1 MFNFICSFLFF
12 NLVTKNFKITCV
24 GFKFPLASTDLYQ
37 GKVMS
42 HIS

>member
-12 NLVTKNFKITCV
+12 NLVTKIFLITCV
-24 GFKFPLASTDLYQ
+24 GFKFLLASTNLYQ